1 MKLLRTLAVP
11 FLVLGLAVSCG
22 KKTPEG
28 TTPPGETGS
37 GGDAAGGGDAGGGDA
52 GNGDGDAGAGG
63 GDGGAGGAGGGDA
76 AAAGDPPVDA
86 SKVCDAEVSD
96 TPKALFNDNVLI
108 RLPKG
113 VDLVEQTPF
122 FARIT
127 SSNTQ
132 STCEAIV
139 SFAAVGY
146 FQSDPAKNPAQVRDE
161 TIKAR
166 GIDPGGITWGDETT
180 KNRDYSASYEVGEG
194 PKGEPPI
201 KGWIQFKEKAGSTFW
216 VAYET
221 HPNAWNAVKKSFQE
235 SAKRLIIVPQKK

>member
-1 MKLLRTLAVP
+1 VKLLRTLAVP
-11 FLVLGLAVSCG
+11 FLVLGLAASCG

-37 GGDAAGGGDAGGGDA
+37 GSGDVTGDADGGDAGDDTKAGGGDT
-52 GNGDGDAGAGG
+52 
-63 GDGGAGGAGGGDA
+63 
-76 AAAGDPPVDA
+76 AAGDTAAGGEPTVDPN
-86 SKVCDAEVSD
+86 KVCDAEVSD
-96 TPKALFNDNVLI
+96 TPRALFNDNVLI

-132 STCEAIV
+132 STCDAIV

-146 FQSDPAKNPAQVRDE
+146 FQTDPSKNPTQVRDE

-166 GIDPGGITWGDETT
+166 GIPPTGITWGDETT

-201 KGWIQFKEKAGSTFW
+201 KGWIQFKEKAGNTFW

>member
-37 GGDAAGGGDAGGGDA
+37 GGDAGGGDAGGGDAGGGDA
-52 GNGDGDAGAGG
+52 GGGDAGG
-63 GDGGAGGAGGGDA
+63 GDATAGGAGGDAPAGDA
-76 AAAGDPPVDA
+76 PADS

-96 TPKALFNDNVLI
+96 TPRALFADNVLI

-113 VDLVEQTPF
+113 VELVEENPF

-127 SSNTQ
+127 SKNTQ
-132 STCEAIV
+132 STCDAIV

-146 FQSDPAKNPAQVRDE
+146 FQTDVTKTVTQVRDE
-161 TIKAR
+161 TIKQR
-166 GIDPGGITWGDETT
+166 GMDPSSITWGEETT
-180 KNRDYSASYEVGEG
+180 KNRDYSGSYEAGEG
-194 PKGEPPI
+194 PKGEPPL
-201 KGWIQFKEKAGSTFW
+201 KGWLSLKDKGGSTFW
-216 VAYET
+216 VAFET

-235 SAKRLIIVPQKK
+235 SAKRLLIVPQKK

>member
-37 GGDAAGGGDAGGGDA
+37 GGDASAGGSD
-52 GNGDGDAGAGG
+52 AGG
-63 GDGGAGGAGGGDA
+63 GDGGGGSAGGGDATAGGAGGDAPAGDA
-76 AAAGDPPVDA
+76 PADA

-96 TPKALFNDNVLI
+96 TPRALFADNVLI

-113 VDLVEQTPF
+113 VDVVEQTPF

-139 SFAAVGY
+139 SFAAIGY
-146 FQSDPAKNPAQVRDE
+146 FQTDTTKTVTQVRDE

-166 GIDPGGITWGDETT
+166 GIDPSGITWGEETT

-201 KGWIQFKEKAGSTFW
+201 KGWISFKDKAGSTFW
-216 VAYET
+216 VAFET

>member
-1 MKLLRTLAVP
+1 MKLRSLAVP
-11 FLVLGLAVSCG
+11 ILVLGLAAGCG

-37 GGDAAGGGDAGGGDA
+37 SDATPGGSDGGGSDGGGTDAATPPGDGAKPGGEDPAAGGP
-52 GNGDGDAGAGG
+52 
-63 GDGGAGGAGGGDA
+63 
-76 AAAGDPPVDA
+76 DP

-96 TPKALFNDNVLI
+96 TPKALFGDNVLI

-113 VDLVEQTPF
+113 VELVEQTPF

-127 SSNTQ
+127 SSNTM
-132 STCEAIV
+132 STCDAIV

-146 FQSDPAKNPAQVRDE
+146 FQTDPSKSVINVRDE
-161 TIKAR
+161 TMKAAR
-166 GIDPGGITWGDETT
+166 GFESGDITWEEEAT
-180 KNRDYSASYEVGEG
+180 KNRSYSAAYAVPEG

-201 KGWIQFKEKAGSTFW
+201 KGWIAFKESGGNTFW

>member
-1 MKLLRTLAVP
+1 VKLLRTLAVP

-37 GGDAAGGGDAGGGDA
+37 GDTTAGAGDTAAGDSA
-52 GNGDGDAGAGG
+52 GDAGATGDTPVGDSGG
-63 GDGGAGGAGGGDA
+63 EK
-76 AAAGDPPVDA
+76 PPEGPDA
-86 SKVCDAEVSD
+86 SKVCDAEVSE
-96 TPKALFNDNVLI
+96 TPKALFADNVLI

-113 VDLVEQTPF
+113 VELVEQTPF

-127 SSNTQ
+127 SNNTM
-132 STCEAIV
+132 STCDAIV

-146 FQSDPAKNPAQVRDE
+146 FQTDPAKNVTTVRDE
-161 TIKAR
+161 TLQAAR
-166 GIDPGGITWGDETT
+166 GAKPGDATFADETT
-180 KNRDYSASYEVGEG
+180 KNRDYSASYELPEG

-201 KGWIQFKEKAGSTFW
+201 KGWIAFKEKGGTTFW

-221 HPNAWNAVKKSFQE
+221 HPNAWNALKKSFQE
-235 SAKRLIIVPQKK
+235 SAKRLIIVPAKK

>member
-28 TTPPGETGS
+28 TTPPGETGN
-37 GGDAAGGGDAGGGDA
+37 GGDASAGGGDAGGGDA
-52 GNGDGDAGAGG
+52 GGGDAGG
-63 GDGGAGGAGGGDA
+63 GDATAGGAGGDAPAGDA
-76 AAAGDPPVDA
+76 PADS

-96 TPKALFNDNVLI
+96 TPRALFADNVLI

-113 VDLVEQTPF
+113 VDVVEQTPF

-132 STCEAIV
+132 STCDAIV
-139 SFAAVGY
+139 SFAAIGY
-146 FQSDPAKNPAQVRDE
+146 FQTDATKTVTQVRDE

-166 GIDPGGITWGDETT
+166 GIDPSGITWGDETT
-180 KNRDYSASYEVGEG
+180 KNRDYSGSYEVGEG

-201 KGWIQFKEKAGSTFW
+201 KGWISLKDKGGSTFW
-216 VAYET
+216 VAFET

>member
-37 GGDAAGGGDAGGGDA
+37 GGDAPAGGGDAGGGDA
-52 GNGDGDAGAGG
+52 D
-63 GDGGAGGAGGGDA
+63 AGGGDA
-76 AAAGDPPVDA
+76 TAGAGDTPAGDGPADS

-96 TPKALFNDNVLI
+96 TPRALFADNVLI

-113 VDLVEQTPF
+113 VDVVEQTPF

-132 STCEAIV
+132 STCDAIV
-139 SFAAVGY
+139 SFAAIGY
-146 FQSDPAKNPAQVRDE
+146 FQTDTSKTVTQVRDE

-166 GIDPGGITWGDETT
+166 GIDPSGITWGEETT
-180 KNRDYSASYEVGEG
+180 KGRDYSASYEVGEG
-194 PKGEPPI
+194 PKGEPPL
-201 KGWIQFKEKAGSTFW
+201 KGWIALKDKAGSTFW

>member
-37 GGDAAGGGDAGGGDA
+37 GGDAPAGGGDAGGGDA
-52 GNGDGDAGAGG
+52 GG
-63 GDGGAGGAGGGDA
+63 GDAGGGDA
-76 AAAGDPPVDA
+76 TAGAGGDA
-86 SKVCDAEVSD
+86 PAGEGPADSSKVCDAEVSD
-96 TPKALFNDNVLI
+96 TPRALFADNVLI

-113 VDLVEQTPF
+113 VDVVEQTPF

-132 STCEAIV
+132 STCDAIV
-139 SFAAVGY
+139 SFAAIGY
-146 FQSDPAKNPAQVRDE
+146 FQTDTSKTVTQVRDE

-166 GIDPGGITWGDETT
+166 GIDPSGITWGEETT
-180 KNRDYSASYEVGEG
+180 KGRDYSASYEVGEG
-194 PKGEPPI
+194 PKGEPPL
-201 KGWIQFKEKAGSTFW
+201 KGWIALKDKAGSTFW

>member
-22 KKTPEG
+22 KKTPDG

-37 GGDAAGGGDAGGGDA
+37 GDAT
-52 GNGDGDAGAGG
+52 AGAG
-63 GDGGAGGAGGGDA
+63 DTAGEK
-76 AAAGDPPVDA
+76 PPEGPDA
-86 SKVCDAEVSD
+86 SKVCDAEVSE
-96 TPKALFNDNVLI
+96 TPKALFADNVLI

-113 VDLVEQTPF
+113 VELVEQTPF

-127 SSNTQ
+127 SNNTM
-132 STCEAIV
+132 STCDAIV

-146 FQSDPAKNPAQVRDE
+146 FQTDTAKSPTAVRDE
-161 TIKAR
+161 TLQAAR
-166 GIDPGGITWGDETT
+166 AVKPGEATWTEETT
-180 KNRDYSASYEVGEG
+180 KNRDYSAAYELGEG
-194 PKGEPPI
+194 PKGEPPV
-201 KGWIQFKEKAGSTFW
+201 KGWIAFKEKAGTTFW

-221 HPNAWNAVKKSFQE
+221 HPNAWNALRKSFQE

>member
-37 GGDAAGGGDAGGGDA
+37 GGDASAGGGDAGGGDA
-52 GNGDGDAGAGG
+52 G
-63 GDGGAGGAGGGDA
+63 GGAGGGDA
-76 AAAGDPPVDA
+76 TAGGAGGDAPAGDTPADA
-86 SKVCDAEVSD
+86 GKVCDAEVSD
-96 TPKALFNDNVLI
+96 TPRALFGDNVLI

-132 STCEAIV
+132 STCEVIV

-146 FQSDPAKNPAQVRDE
+146 FQTDTTKTVIQIRDE

-166 GIDPGGITWGDETT
+166 NIDPSTVTWGEETT

-194 PKGEPPI
+194 SKGEPPL
-201 KGWIQFKEKAGSTFW
+201 KGWISFKDKGGSTFW
-216 VAYET
+216 VAFET
-221 HPNAWNAVKKSFQE
+221 HPNAWNSIKKSFQE
-235 SAKRLIIVPQKK
+235 SAKRMIIVPQKK

>member
-1 MKLLRTLAVP
+1 VTLLRTLAVP

-37 GGDAAGGGDAGGGDA
+37 ADAGASAGDGG
-52 GNGDGDAGAGG
+52 GDAGAGG
-63 GDGGAGGAGGGDA
+63 GDAGGEAGGGDA
-76 AAAGDPPVDA
+76 GATPPEGGADP
-86 SKVCDAEVSD
+86 SKVCDAEVSE
-96 TPKALFNDNVLI
+96 TPKALFGDNVLI

-113 VDLVEQTPF
+113 VELVEQNEV

-127 SSNTQ
+127 SSTTQ
-132 STCEAIV
+132 STCDAIV

-146 FQSDPAKNPAQVRDE
+146 FATDTTKPVTVIRDE

-166 GIDPGGITWGDETT
+166 GLNPTEAKWDEETT
-180 KNRDYSASYEVGEG
+180 KNRDYSASYELPEG
-194 PKGEPPI
+194 PKGEPPL
-201 KGWIQFKEKAGSTFW
+201 KGWIVFKEKAGTTFW
-216 VAYET
+216 AAFET

-235 SAKRLIIVPQKK
+235 SGKRLLITKK